1 MQLLLF
7 GLQKS
12 QTSRLELVQSAAGA
26 FSQVQRSADTSPPHW
41 RNCNSFF
48 LIFWDPVQNKSP
60 QSYRLFKRLLQ
71 PHTSW
76 ARSTSGYTKGL
87 EICPRCTADDS
98 PSCRGCDQ
106 SKLFS
111 SDLCCAIPIW
121 ERLLP
126 STLLSSRRTSPE
138 DAEDGTLISL
148 LQDVELWWVLCE
160 AIFDWK
166 RSPSQQFSKL
176 QCEHCSEFPSK
187 SPVYSVFFTGPPG
200 YPSTAERC
208 PFYSLVSYHLQ
219 LSVSITQQCW
229 LSRFYHKSHSIL
241 YFLSEPPLKAANYK
255 KIPSHFLWWYIIRT
269 VAEKGLGHEN
279 LKSQKLH

>member
-48 LIFWDPVQNKSP
+48 LIFRDPVQNNSP

-98 PSCRGCDQ
+98 PSWRGCDQ

-138 DAEDGTLISL
+138 DAEDGTLISQKPPSRCGAMMGAVWSNFWL
-148 LQDVELWWVLCE
+148 EE
-160 AIFDWK
+160 IPFTAILK
-166 RSPSQQFSKL
+166 
-176 QCEHCSEFPSK
+176 
-187 SPVYSVFFTGPPG
+187 
-200 YPSTAERC
+200 TAMWTLFRIS
-208 PFYSLVSYHLQ
+208 F
-219 LSVSITQQCW
+219 
-229 LSRFYHKSHSIL
+229 
-241 YFLSEPPLKAANYK
+241 
-255 KIPSHFLWWYIIRT
+255 
-269 VAEKGLGHEN
+269 
-279 LKSQKLH
+279 